1 MAYLVIV
8 YIAFSV
14 LLIVKNYKSKNSMW
28 FVVMLVGFCFAMVGL
43 AFYTTYINYSC
54 KIENKLFEN
63 IDKYIWIANYYLK
76 LDIYQQYRIMNIGTA
91 IYIYGSICF
100 ALTSIKYLDRK
111 HYLVLIIIPV
121 LLTIIYDPAIL
132 KKIYHAY
139 NIEKIMKVIN
149 LIFNIIIKSY
159 LFSSIIIMI
168 YSYISTPKVINKKYK
183 YIIIGIIPINFL
195 FFVLFY
201 GFPNHVIV
209 FRRYEQLFIYSYRYN
224 NILYTTISFLCYFS
238 IILLLYAIFK
248 YNIFELNVRK
258 TQIDFESQVQTANFG
273 LNIFTHS
280 IKNQLVAVKY
290 LAEQLSIVE
299 DVKQKQDLKEQ
310 LQKVC
315 DESINRLSALSKSTR
330 KIDLNY
336 EKVNVNEIL
345 EEIVLEYEKRYNN
358 IKIEQI
364 NECELYLFIDR
375 KQFRSVIENH
385 LLNSVEACS
394 SSESPKIDV
403 VIKERN
409 KYGIIKIIDN
419 GKGISKK
426 DIKKIFRPFY
436 STKPTMS
443 NWGVGLVFCQK
454 VVDTF
459 GGVINVESQE
469 GVGTTVEIYIPNVR
483 RI

>member
-14 LLIVKNYKSKNSMW
+14 LLIVKNYKNKNTMW
-28 FVVMLVGFCFAMVGL
+28 FVVMLVGFCLAIVGL

-54 KIENKLFEN
+54 KIENKLFEH
-63 IDKYIWIANYYLK
+63 IDKYIWMVNYYLK
-76 LDIYQQYRIMNIGTA
+76 LDIYEQYRIMNVGTA
-91 IYIYGSICF
+91 IYIYGAICF
-100 ALTSIKYLDRK
+100 ALTSIKNLNNK
-111 HYLVLIIIPV
+111 HYVLLIIIP
-121 LLTIIYDPAIL
+121 LLITIIYDPIIL
-132 KKIYHAY
+132 KKIYDAY
-139 NIEKIMKVIN
+139 NIQKIIKVIN
-149 LIFNIIIKSY
+149 LLFNIIIKSY

-168 YSYISTPKVINKKYK
+168 YSYISTPKAINKKYK
-183 YIIIGIIPINFL
+183 YIIIGVIPINVL

-209 FRRYEQLFIYSYRYN
+209 FRRYEQLFIYSYTYN

-238 IILLLYAIFK
+238 ITLLLYAIFK

-280 IKNQLVAVKY
+280 IKNQFVAVKY
-290 LAEQLSIVE
+290 LTEQMSTVE
-299 DVKQKQDLKEQ
+299 DVKLKQDLKEQ

-315 DESINRLSALSKSTR
+315 DESINRLSTLSKSTR
-330 KIDLNY
+330 MIDLNY

-394 SSESPKIDV
+394 GSESPKIDV
-403 VIKERN
+403 FIKERN